1 MALDV
6 LTPDATVTEFELHVF
21 ELAYVMSLMGVEAVS
36 GLPNAVLFPKDP
48 QLRSKML
55 AEGERRLIANGWL
68 TPVNGQGAVYNDKL
82 LSMAAAVAD
91 PRLSILTRRESAEG
105 ERADATI
112 YFNNVEVV
120 EVTQIERQ
128 VFRLRD
134 LKSAPEAFH
143 RVRKILGVTPRSEY
157 CNLAV
162 EFRIEAFEKL
172 RRHVAAREL
181 SEAIAELADAGF
193 ALDTAEDFA
202 TALSTPRRKGTVSV
216 LKHISHK
223 VTDVRVLGFYLG
235 ENGAWITSVVSESSN
250 RVRAESVD
258 TEGFIRRL
266 VDRVAGIN
274 S

>member
-1 MALDV
+1 MALEV
-6 LTPDATVTEFELHVF
+6 LTPGATVSEFELHVF
-21 ELAYVMSLMGVEAVS
+21 ELAYVLSLMGVESVS
-36 GLPNAVLFPKDP
+36 GLPNSVLFPKDT
-48 QLRSKML
+48 QLRIKML

-68 TPVNGQGAVYNDKL
+68 TPTNGQGAVYNDKL
-82 LSMAAAVAD
+82 LSMTAAVAD
-91 PRLSILTRRESAEG
+91 PRLSILTRREASQG

-120 EVTQIERQ
+120 EVTQTERQ

-143 RVRKILGVTPRSEY
+143 RVRKILGVTPRSNY

-162 EFRIEAFEKL
+162 EFRIEVFEKI
-172 RRHVAAREL
+172 RRHVVAREL
-181 SEAIAELADAGF
+181 SEAIAELAEAGL
-193 ALDTAEDFA
+193 ALDAAEDFA
-202 TALSTPRRKGTVSV
+202 TALSSPRRKGTVSV
-216 LKHISHK
+216 LKHIAHK
-223 VTDVRVLGFYLG
+223 VTDVRVLGFYLSDS
-235 ENGAWITSVVSESSN
+235 GAWITSVVTESSH